1 MEWDARE
8 KLRTRLEEVVRKVL
22 GRADDNFIFS
32 LLCNQEIVGILRR
45 KSPKRE
51 MEEQLERL
59 ILTADAEE
67 RDRFFVKTIQS
78 IQMLTTSRN
87 KSSATSSEVMIAAAN
102 LRKLCEQ
109 PDILKEFVHKVK
121 VSCPGLEKEVPDFE
135 KALDALIHIPINRLK
150 SPKEVLT
157 FLDDLI
163 QSGGASQS
171 EQGLVFVLGNT
182 NAGKTSLVDTFVGYA
197 ADPSKKPAPHLT
209 KPGDGKIETEVLEFY
224 EGLALKPEK
233 TFKVDLVSRHAP
245 VTASLKEDAA
255 ELKLNII
262 DMGRYCIV

>member
-32 LLCNQEIVGILRR
+32 LLCNIEIVEILRR

-59 ILTADAEE
+59 ILRADAEE
-67 RDRFFVKTIQS
+67 RDRFFEKTIQS

-87 KSSATSSEVMIAAAN
+87 ESSVTSSEVMIAAAN

-197 ADPSKKPAPHLT
+197 ADPSQKKQISENKFQVAIMSIMQPLPCSWRALEYSLCALTAQSCHPACLGT
-209 KPGDGKIETEVLEFY
+209 STT
-224 EGLALKPEK
+224 LAL
-233 TFKVDLVSRHAP
+233 AP
-245 VTASLKEDAA
+245 TLT
-255 ELKLNII
+255 LLL
-262 DMGRYCIV
+262 RLQH